1 VQGKSGMKCF
11 ARKTVQ
17 TSGVDITPLLDV
29 VFQLLLFFILTSAL
43 VQPSIELD
51 LPESEQSSE
60 SLEADLVISADKEG
74 HIFFNEKLVSLEEV
88 ESAFRSFAAQNSGG
102 NVILRVDSAA
112 SYGRFFSILDASRNA
127 GIKNLHLAYEEK

>member
-1 VQGKSGMKCF
+1 MKSF
-11 ARKTVQ
+11 ARKTVPPFGAAG
-17 TSGVDITPLLDV
+17 GVDITPLLDV

-43 VQPSIELD
+43 VQPSIELE
-51 LPESEQSSE
+51 LPESDQSNE
-60 SLEADLVISADKEG
+60 NLEADLVISADKEG
-74 HIFFNEKLVSLEEV
+74 QVFFNDRLVRPEDIEAAL
-88 ESAFRSFAAQNSGG
+88 RSFAARNSNG

>member
-1 VQGKSGMKCF
+1 MKSF
-11 ARKTVQ
+11 ARKTIPAG
-17 TSGVDITPLLDV
+17 GVDITPLLDV

-43 VQPSIELD
+43 VQPSIELE
-51 LPESEQSSE
+51 LPESNQSNE

-74 HIFFNEKLVSLEEV
+74 QVFFNDQIVRQENIEAAL
-88 ESAFRSFAAQNSGG
+88 RSFAAQNSNG

-112 SYGRFFSILDASRNA
+112 SYGRFFSILDASRKA

>member
-1 VQGKSGMKCF
+1 MKSF
-11 ARKTVQ
+11 ARKTTQ
-17 TSGVDITPLLDV
+17 TVGVDITPLLDV

-60 SLEADLVISADKEG
+60 TLEAELVISADKEG
-74 HIFFNEKLVSLEEV
+74 QVFFNDRIIEQEDIEAAL
-88 ESAFRSFAAQNSGG
+88 RSFAAQNSNG

-112 SYGRFFSILDASRNA
+112 AYGNFFSILDASRKA